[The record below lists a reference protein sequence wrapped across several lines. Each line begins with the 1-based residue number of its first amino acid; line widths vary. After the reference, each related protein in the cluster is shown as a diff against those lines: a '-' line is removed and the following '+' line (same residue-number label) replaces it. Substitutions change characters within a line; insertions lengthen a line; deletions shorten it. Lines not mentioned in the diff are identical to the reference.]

1 MSRKGIIITLL
12 LTLTASALADVKSLG
27 RAGNSHFQRQKYEEA
42 LSFYQ
47 RAEVL
52 EPDNLRIHYNI
63 GNTLYRL
70 GRFPEAVQELSLAI
84 VDKNPLVRSQ
94 AFYNLGNTFFRMNRL
109 DDAIN
114 AYKMALLA
122 NPKDRQAKENLEFC
136 LKKKQEQSQS
146 PDSTQ
151 QEQKQKSGENQQ
163 EMQQPQSKPTQGEMD
178 REQAERILQAIEN
191 KEKQTQKEARRPKG
205 RRQVEKDW

>member
-1 MSRKGIIITLL
+1 MSRKGIIILLL
-12 LTLTASALADVKSLG
+12 LTLTASAWADVKSLG

-70 GRFPEAVQELSLAI
+70 GRFPEAVQELTLTV

-122 NPKDRQAKENLEFC
+122 NPNDRQAKENLEFC

-151 QEQKQKSGENQQ
+151 QEQKSGENQQ
-163 EMQQPQSKPTQGEMD
+163 KMEQQPKPKQGEMD

-191 KEKQTQKEARRPKG
+191 KEKKTQKEARRPKG
-205 RRQVEKDW
+205 RKQVEKDW

>member
-1 MSRKGIIITLL
+1 MSGKGKIMLSLL
-12 LTLTASALADVKSLG
+12 LLILNAWADVRSLG
-27 RAGNSHFQRQKYEEA
+27 RAGNSHFQRQKFEEA

-70 GRFPEAVQELSLAI
+70 GKLPEAVQELSLAI
-84 VDKNPLVRSQ
+84 VDKNPQVRSQ

-136 LKKKQEQSQS
+136 LKKKQEQSQK

-151 QEQKQKSGENQQ
+151 QEQRQQSGENKQ
-163 EMQQPQSKPTQGEMD
+163 EMQKSQPKPQEGQMD
-178 REQAERILQAIEN
+178 KEQAERILEAIEN

-205 RRQVEKDW
+205 RKQVEKDW